1 MARTR
6 SGQGGGQSGSQNSR
20 GRPRSGN
27 RPPPIIEDGNSSP
40 APVTL
45 EAIQKLLLDQQVQN
59 RAEMNDLINERLQEL
74 SKTLTH
80 DAASGSVHPS
90 HHSPTH
96 ESHHTARHSP
106 SPPPQNPPPPNPS
119 GPRCTF
125 KDFMVC
131 RPKEFHGGKDPK
143 VTMHWLAEIE
153 QVLRVCRCEEDMK
166 VTFAEVSADKIEFST
181 DKNLADDKKRS
192 DTK

>member
-1 MARTR
+1 MANVLECYSEMARTR

-27 RPPPIIEDGNSSP
+27 RPPPIIEDGNSNP

-45 EAIQKLLLDQQVQN
+45 EAIQKLLHDQQVQN
-59 RAEMNDLINERLQEL
+59 RAEMNNLINERLQEF
-74 SKTLTH
+74 SKALTH

-90 HHSPTH
+90 NSPTH
-96 ESHHTARHSP
+96 ESHHNSRN
-106 SPPPQNPPPPNPS
+106 SPPPPPLNPP

-131 RPKEFHGGKDPK
+131 RPKEFQGDKDPK
-143 VTMHWLAEIE
+143 ITM
-153 QVLRVCRCEEDMK
+153 C
-166 VTFAEVSADKIEFST
+166 
-181 DKNLADDKKRS
+181 
-192 DTK
+192 